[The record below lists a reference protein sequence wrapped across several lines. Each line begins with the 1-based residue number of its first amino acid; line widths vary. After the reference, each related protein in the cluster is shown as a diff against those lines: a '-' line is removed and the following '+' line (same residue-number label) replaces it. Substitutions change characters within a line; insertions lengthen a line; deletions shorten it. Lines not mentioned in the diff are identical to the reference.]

1 MGYTNFAERAYGL
14 DTEMK
19 RRVNEM
25 LHDYDPKL
33 SLRRI
38 PADDPWF
45 DPQKPYGVWEDG
57 VNTAAVA
64 NWVTS
69 VPESEIDHRLVAI
82 IIEGDMK
89 RVGVPERQARLKAFA
104 ASQQL
109 ARAKE
114 QAEIDEQRAD
124 VIRTV
129 AALAKGK
136 HGIRLD
142 VNGELMIFSD
152 DPAGRRA
159 RTVVR

>member
-1 MGYTNFAERAYGL
+1 MGYVDFAERAYGL

-19 RRVNEM
+19 RRVNQM

-45 DPQKPYGVWEDG
+45 DPAKPYGVWEDG

-104 ASQQL
+104 AAQQL

-114 QAEIDEQRAD
+114 DAERDAERAD
-124 VIRTV
+124 MMRTM
-129 AALAKGK
+129 AAISKGK
-136 HGIRLD
+136 HAIRVD
-142 VNGELMIFSD
+142 IDGELMIFSD

-159 RTVVR
+159 RTTVG